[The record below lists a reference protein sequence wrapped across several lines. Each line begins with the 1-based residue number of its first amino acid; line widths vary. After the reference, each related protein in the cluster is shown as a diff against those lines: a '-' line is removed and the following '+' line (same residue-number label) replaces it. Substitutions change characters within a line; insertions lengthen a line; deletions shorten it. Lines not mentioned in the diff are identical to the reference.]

1 MAQVKACVSEVKQI
15 QQSAGGTDPEA
26 LKRFSIRAETS
37 GPTAS
42 HVYQSV
48 PELSVRFSGTV
59 HPSDCS
65 SACCGLPLRGDGSA
79 DECRRMGP
87 VLVIVD
93 ACGRRPPRQ
102 LSAPS
107 DGRSLAHEHHRT
119 PHIRSL
125 RALRPASAAA
135 FLRKNVIREQRTHL
149 RPRIEKER
157 DGTGGG
163 SAKCKLRLLL
173 LSPCTLCLRLR

>member
-1 MAQVKACVSEVKQI
+1 MAQVKACASEVKQI
-15 QQSAGGTDPEA
+15 QQSAGGTDPET
-26 LKRFSIRAETS
+26 LKRFNIRAETS

-48 PELSVRFSGTV
+48 PELPAGFSGTV

-135 FLRKNVIREQRTHL
+135 FLRKNRYSRTPNASAAEN
-149 RPRIEKER
+149 RKR
-157 DGTGGG
+157 TGRN
-163 SAKCKLRLLL
+163 KRRLGKMQTAFAFALDL
-173 LSPCTLCLRLR
+173 HTLPAA